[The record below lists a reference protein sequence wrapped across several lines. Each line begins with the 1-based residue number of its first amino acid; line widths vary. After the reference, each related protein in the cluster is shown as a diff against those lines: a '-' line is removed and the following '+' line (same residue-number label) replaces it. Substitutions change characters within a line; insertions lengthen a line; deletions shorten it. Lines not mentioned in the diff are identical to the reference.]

1 MAVMIAIPMSLI
13 ATFFLMY
20 VAGFT
25 FNMMSLMGM
34 SLCIGILVDDSI
46 VVLENIH
53 RYLTIG
59 YDAETAAEGMKF
71 KGEVTTRAD
80 LPENPKNGDLYIISQ
95 ENKKAVYDGTK

>member
-53 RYLTIG
+53 RYLTMG
-59 YDAETAAEGMKF
+59 YDAKTAAEQGRNEM
-71 KGEVTTRAD
+71 
-80 LPENPKNGDLYIISQ
+80 LSL
-95 ENKKAVYDGTK
+95 